1 MFEDVWKHFDENEI
15 THSAAHHLMAV
26 HELRQRHGYAR
37 VSDIAQHLKITKGSV
52 SSAMKHLKERGYLRE
67 APNRFLELTD
77 SGMRV
82 VWETES
88 TRLVVQKFL
97 NDALGMD
104 EDDAEIDACKVE
116 HLLSSE
122 ARGRLV
128 GFLRFLFSEDPVSEQ
143 FLDSF
148 RAAFRGRSLQ
158 CKDGD
163 VVACLL
169 CDEICF
175 VQPELTLVEG

>member
-37 VSDIAQHLKITKGSV
+37 VSDIAHYLKITKGSV
-52 SSAMKHLKERGYLRE
+52 SSAMKHLKERGYIQE
-67 APNRFLELTD
+67 DHNRFLELTEH
-77 SGMRV
+77 GLQV
-82 VWETES
+82 VWETEA
-88 TRLVVQKFL
+88 TRLTVKKFL
-97 NDALGMD
+97 SDALGMD
-104 EDDAEIDACKVE
+104 DDDAEIDACKVE
-116 HLLSSE
+116 HLVSTE

-128 GFLRFLFSEDPVSEQ
+128 GFLRFLFPEDPVSEQ

-148 RAAFRGRSLQ
+148 RAAFRGHSLQ

-169 CDEICF
+169 CDEVCF

>member
-52 SSAMKHLKERGYLRE
+52 SSAMKHLKERGYIQE
-67 APNRFLELTD
+67 DHNRFLELTEH
-77 SGMRV
+77 GLQV
-82 VWETES
+82 VWETEA
-88 TRLVVQKFL
+88 TRFTVKKFL
-97 NDALGMD
+97 SDALGMD
-104 EDDAEIDACKVE
+104 DDDAEIDARKVE
-116 HLLSSE
+116 HLVSTE

-143 FLDSF
+143 FLDTF
-148 RAAFRGRSLQ
+148 RAAFRGHSLQ

-169 CDEICF
+169 CDEVCF
-175 VQPELTLVEG
+175 V

>member
-1 MFEDVWKHFDENEI
+1 MYQDVWKSYEENEL

-26 HELRQRHGYAR
+26 HELRSRHGYAR
-37 VSDIAQHLKITKGSV
+37 VSDVAKFLKITKGSV
-52 SSAMKHLKERGYLRE
+52 SSAMKHLKERGYVRE
-67 APNRFLELTD
+67 DPNRFLELTD
-77 SGMRV
+77 RGMRV

-88 TRLVVQKFL
+88 NRLVVQKFL
-97 NDALGMD
+97 NHALGMD

-128 GFLRFLFSEDPVSEQ
+128 GFLRFLFSEEPVAAG

-148 RAAFRGRSLQ
+148 RAAFRGHALE

-163 VVACLL
+163 VVACLR
-169 CDEICF
+169 CDEVCF
-175 VQPELTLVEG
+175 VQPELTMLEE